1 VVNESGNAMVEG
13 YRSGVI
19 LLGALPERFLAGRM
33 SESLTKVVTLVGL
46 LLNRDFEMC
55 GGAEGDEL
63 APRYPRLSRS
73 QDSKLVA
80 NNHLLHSN

>member
-1 VVNESGNAMVEG
+1 MVEG

-55 GGAEGDEL
+55 ADGWRRLGGT
-63 APRYPRLSRS
+63 
-73 QDSKLVA
+73 
-80 NNHLLHSN
+80 N